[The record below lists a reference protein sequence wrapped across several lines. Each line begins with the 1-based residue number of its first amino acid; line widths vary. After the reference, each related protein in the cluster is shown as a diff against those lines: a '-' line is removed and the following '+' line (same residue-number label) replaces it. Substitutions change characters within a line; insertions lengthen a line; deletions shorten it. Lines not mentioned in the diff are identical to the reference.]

1 MRSTLLVGV
10 GAFVFVAAV
19 PTTVSAQQPASMPAD
34 PPCTVRVAIPPAAPR
49 GGGAG
54 GGARGGGPGGP
65 PAAGAA
71 VPEPPRLIKVTDAVY
86 VVQNANHTVAE
97 LGVWGGNATIYVTAD
112 GVILVDSKSERE
124 HDDLVAKVK
133 SVTDK
138 PIKYVVLTHNHGDH
152 TGGAARLQQEGAT
165 IIISSDDRANLARA
179 NQAGMVNVTYSGRGS
194 LYLGGSEVQLTQYC
208 GHTRG
213 DTVAYFPA
221 ARVIAVGDLVA
232 WPDTIPAIVN
242 YPDGG
247 NWTDTLKTLDAIGEL
262 SWDTLIPG
270 HGPTMTKSDF
280 ATYRMKFK
288 AVVARTRDMVKQGR
302 TQQEISEALG
312 KEFNWGAGPSA
323 NNLPGLM
330 IEVK

>member
-1 MRSTLLVGV
+1 MRSTLLAGV
-10 GAFVFVAAV
+10 GALVSLFAASAI
-19 PTTVSAQQPASMPAD
+19 VSAQQPASTAAASA
-34 PPCTVRVAIPPAAPR
+34 CTVSVPIPPAAPR
-49 GGGAG
+49 GGGPA
-54 GGARGGGPGGP
+54 GGARGGGRGGAP
-65 PAAGAA
+65 VTGAA
-71 VPEPPRLIKVTDAVY
+71 VPEPPRLIKISDAVY
-86 VVQNANHTVAE
+86 VVQNVNHTVAE
-97 LGVWGGNATIYVTAD
+97 LGVWGGNATIYVTPD

-133 SVTDK
+133 SVSDK

-179 NQAGMVNVTYSGRGS
+179 NQAGIVNLTYSGRGS
-194 LYLGGSEVQLTQYC
+194 VYLGGSEVQLTQYC

-247 NWTDTLKTLDAIGEL
+247 NWTDTLKSLDAIAEL
-262 SWDTLIPG
+262 QWDTLIPG
-270 HGPTMTKSDF
+270 HGPTMTKGDF
-280 ATYRMKFK
+280 ATYRTKFK
-288 AVVARTRDMVKQGR
+288 AVVARTREMVRQGR
-302 TQQEISEALG
+302 TQEEISAALG
-312 KEFNWGAGPSA
+312 TEFNWGAGPSA
-323 NNLPGLM
+323 NTLPGLM

>member
-10 GAFVFVAAV
+10 GAFVFQAAV
-19 PTTVSAQQPASMPAD
+19 PTTVSAQQLASMSAIS
-34 PPCTVRVAIPPAAPR
+34 PCTVSVPVPPAAPR

-54 GGARGGGPGGP
+54 GAGRGGGA
-65 PAAGAA
+65 PATGAA
-71 VPEPPRLIKVTDAVY
+71 APEPPRLIKVADALY
-86 VVQNANHTVAE
+86 VVQNVNHTVAE

-133 SVTDK
+133 SVSDK

-179 NQAGMVNVTYSGRGS
+179 NQARIINVTYSGRSS

-247 NWTDTLKTLDAIGEL
+247 NWTDTLKSLDAIAEL
-262 SWDTLIPG
+262 QWDTLIPG

-280 ATYRMKFK
+280 AAYRMKFK
-288 AVVARTRDMVKQGR
+288 AVVARTRDMVRQGR

-323 NNLPGLM
+323 NTLPGLM

>member
-10 GAFVFVAAV
+10 GAFVFLAAV
-19 PTTVSAQQPASMPAD
+19 PTTVSAQQPASMPAV
-34 PPCTVRVAIPPAAPR
+34 PLARSALPFHRRRRVE
-49 GGGAG
+49 AG
-54 GGARGGGPGGP
+54 PVEAHVVAGP

-152 TGGAARLQQEGAT
+152 TGGAARLQQEGAM

-194 LYLGGSEVQLTQYC
+194 LYLGGSEVQLTQDC
-208 GHTRG
+208 GR
-213 DTVAYFPA
+213 
-221 ARVIAVGDLVA
+221 
-232 WPDTIPAIVN
+232 
-242 YPDGG
+242 YPRRHGSLFSGSPSHRRRRSRCLAGHDSR
-247 NWTDTLKTLDAIGEL
+247 DRQLPRRRQLD
-262 SWDTLIPG
+262 
-270 HGPTMTKSDF
+270 
-280 ATYRMKFK
+280 
-288 AVVARTRDMVKQGR
+288 
-302 TQQEISEALG
+302 
-312 KEFNWGAGPSA
+312 
-323 NNLPGLM
+323 
-330 IEVK
+330 